1 MDAPNPSKVN
11 TINVD
16 HENAKFDI
24 SYNNEGILLIYRDSD
39 ILSDF
44 EYSNCF
50 SMENLINNNRCFS
63 LYSSIEGMYNFII
76 DKIHKN
82 KFRIT
87 KENEKLMIEFDIDF
101 PGLNNPIINLI
112 KKQEDMNTTIN
123 KYKKSILL
131 YKQKETEFQNK
142 KTNYENTIKKLK
154 EKTLTQE
161 KEINKL
167 KEKSFT
173 QEKEIKKLKEE
184 NHKLKNNIP
193 LNIIKKEG
201 IITRNPTDDLEST
214 LLSLEEKQ
222 IICSFFENKKFNLI
236 YKAKRDGDSAKKFH
250 EKCDGIN
257 NNLIIIQTCYG
268 VKFGGFTTQSWDGNE
283 EYKSDKKAFVFSINK
298 KMKYDIKPDHCER
311 AIYCDPNHGPRFGGG
326 REFLILDNCLT
337 NEQNEC
343 NSPDS
348 YDTKFLFELSLG
360 NKFFRIEDY
369 EVFHVYN

>member
-1 MDAPNPSKVN
+1 MDAPNPSKLN
-11 TINVD
+11 TINLD
-16 HENAKFDI
+16 HENAKFNI

-44 EYSNCF
+44 EYSNFF

-101 PGLNNPIINLI
+101 PGLNNPIMNLI
-112 KKQEDMNTTIN
+112 KKQEDMITTIN

-131 YKQKETEFQNK
+131 YKQKETEYQNK
-142 KTNYENTIKKLK
+142 KTIYENKIKKL
-154 EKTLTQE
+154 E
-161 KEINKL
+161 
-167 KEKSFT
+167 EKSFT

-184 NHKLKNNIP
+184 NYKLNNNIS
-193 LNIIKKEG
+193 LNMIKKEG
-201 IITRNPTDDLEST
+201 IITRNPMDDLEST

-222 IICSFFENKKFNLI
+222 LIFSFFENKNFKLI

-298 KMKYDIKPDHCER
+298 KMKYDIKPEHCER

-326 REFLILDNCLT
+326 REFLILDKCLT

-348 YDTKFLFELSLG
+348 YDTKFLFELNLG
-360 NKFFRIEDY
+360 NNFFRIEDY